1 MYDSLF
7 LNVISYDAEE
17 FSLSIFRPVWFLQ
30 AKIMEKKNVEKK
42 KKMLVLPKQSDM
54 FHYRDLN
61 QLYF

>member
-30 AKIMEKKNVEKK
+30 AKIMEKKMLKRKK
-42 KKMLVLPKQSDM
+42 RCWFFPNSQTC
-54 FHYRDLN
+54 FIIGI
-61 QLYF
+61 